1 MAVTH
6 TNRRGQTYH
15 LLQGKTKTGKPKYYV
30 SQKPGPNTV
39 DAIPDGFELF
49 ENPVDAIVH
58 VRKIRPT
65 SILPEELDE
74 TIRIIR
80 KVTGKKI
87 FYVLREGNALVVFW
101 PDRDPEDVSRLFSR
115 MFGASLHANSSDDT
129 DIDPGIMMF
138 TQTSAVVKF
147 ILTNEKK
154 RTFAAERMCFR
165 GDGFWLPCSRSMPL
179 PVLVESLCGHL
190 GQESFCEIGL

>member
-1 MAVTH
+1 MAITH
-6 TNRRGQTYH
+6 TNRRGETYH
-15 LLQGKTKTGKPKYYV
+15 LLQGKSKTGKPKYYV
-30 SQKPGPNTV
+30 SKKPGPNTV
-39 DAIPDGFELF
+39 DPIPDGYEIF

-87 FYVLREGNALVVFW
+87 FYVLREDNALVVYW
-101 PDRDPEDVSRLFSR
+101 PDRDPGEMSRILSPTFGVSLR
-115 MFGASLHANSSDDT
+115 ANSQDDT
-129 DIDPGIMMF
+129 FIHPGVIMAV
-138 TQTSAVVKF
+138 QTSALLKF
-147 ILTNEKK
+147 VLTNDKK

-165 GDGFWLPCSRSMPL
+165 GDGFWLSCSRSMPL
-179 PVLVESLCGHL
+179 PALVESLCGHL
-190 GQESFCEIGL
+190 GKESFYEIGM